1 MRQKLQLM
9 WVIMVFI
16 EFDAEISDY
25 CYLDFGILA
34 NLSTVCDLL
43 GLFVMRK
50 ISRRLGP
57 PS

>member
-1 MRQKLQLM
+1 M